1 MNLGIVM
8 KTKYLFCL
16 LSLLVFTGCFDGQ
29 QRRNQDQPLTS
40 PSGKYI
46 LTVPIE
52 TAQDSHRYWRV
63 TISDSK
69 GRVLYKDDS
78 SFVGNLNVYWS
89 WDQQDRVWLRNSDD
103 GAIYYWEIDSSNVW
117 HKHRWEKNQK
127 DSLSPPA
134 SLSQT

>member
-16 LSLLVFTGCFDGQ
+16 LSLLVFTNCFDRQ
-29 QRRNQDQPLTS
+29 QRRNQVQPLTS
-40 PSGKYI
+40 PSGKYV

-63 TISDSK
+63 TISDSN

-89 WDQQDRVWLRNSDD
+89 WDKQDRVWLKNSDD
-103 GAIYYWEIDSSNVW
+103 GTIYYLEVDSSNVW
-117 HKHRWEKNQK
+117 HRHRWEKNHNY
-127 DSLSPPA
+127 SLSPPA
-134 SLSQT
+134 NLSQT